1 VFKEEPL
8 SPDHPLASLENV
20 MLSPHTAA
28 LTLECARRMDAVAAQ
43 NCLDAIDGKLD
54 PALIVP

>member
-1 VFKEEPL
+1 
-8 SPDHPLASLENV
+8 LASLENV

-54 PALIVP
+54 PALIVPND